1 MKTIHKHFSQLFLI
15 VAILF
20 TFSLSAWGEKVT
32 TTFNFSTISGSVQ
45 YANETHKLTDDLT
58 INIVDCHINTQ
69 LRIYSSAS
77 NNGVVTSNQLPGPIK
92 SMSFNMGY
100 KKDNLLVYGS
110 TDGST
115 WKQVGSI
122 ETTTTSYKDY
132 SIDFTEN
139 YTYFKLDVE
148 GTNQIRIAS
157 MSVTYDNGE
166 EPETP
171 TETLNT
177 PTNITTIAKSQT
189 INVTWDAVTETAEGS
204 NISSVTY
211 TLYDSNDTKLGETT
225 ETSYTITELAPS
237 TTYNFS
243 IEASK
248 DGFITSEKRTFTATT
263 ETNTVE
269 NIAEFLERRDE
280 SELTITGEV
289 TVTAQSSNS
298 TRTWIQDESGALM
311 ILRRNNPVEY
321 AEGDKITNLKGTY
334 NAYAN
339 VPQLIAT
346 ELPTAVQGIAPVA
359 KVITLTEASDN
370 LHHKVSL
377 SGLKCTAITNKGD
390 FDVLSLSNGTDT
402 IDTYENYF
410 NLDFSTLYEQS
421 ELTITAIVGRYYN
434 TIQLY
439 IISIDNIVLP
449 KIHTI
454 NFHTG
459 ENSFESYSVANN
471 TSLKTTPPTEPTSC
485 NINYSEFV
493 GWTTSTTTN
502 GTTQPELFDF
512 TTPITSNLNLYPV
525 FAQTIPGK
533 TIQAWTLVTDASTL
547 AVGDQIVIAAKGYDY
562 AMSTTQNGNNRAQAA
577 ITKSE
582 NNITF
587 KDGVQILTLQAGK
600 TSGTFAFYTG
610 SGYLYAASSS
620 KNYLKTET
628 TLSDNS
634 SWTITIASTGVAT
647 IKATG
652 SNTRNWMRY
661 NSSNNPPIFSCYGSG
676 QADICIYKRIETTTE
691 EATAWTI
698 CYVPTT
704 NIAIESGDEEEVN
717 ETTKYNTLIIKSN
730 GDQAGQINVTN
741 GSISANKVILEK
753 TIDASR
759 YFFFS
764 LPFDCNIADIEA
776 FDVTAPTTPLDYYDD
791 YTIFYYD
798 QATAAN
804 NKGAMGSKAWVE
816 IEDKNTILNANQ
828 GYIIGYLVNEGIAT
842 IKFKSSTPQ
851 TISAPSTTTLD
862 IDGYTWYT
870 PGDVR
875 TANGWNLIG
884 MPYYQK
890 PNNSSLSADINV
902 YFATIP
908 NVDGKT
914 YTQTTFA
921 DANIAPFTS
930 FFVQTT
936 EAPTFT
942 IAAQS
947 SAAPMLRAKGKVS
960 KAVISLA
967 DANGVDDKTTIINN
981 PNNTND
987 YEIGHDLAKWIGYA
1001 ARPQIYSIQGDDI
1014 LAFNSLAIDNSTI
1027 IPLGVY
1033 AHADGEYTFRLSEKS
1048 VDDLEGWELYDN
1060 ETGKTTRL
1068 ANEDLSIYL
1077 EQGTHEGRFE
1087 IRLQQRVPTV
1097 CDNSMGDMTTWT
1109 ANGTLNINNLPADA
1123 VVYIYDAV
1131 GRMIYAA
1138 NNNSTAF
1145 NYTFTA
1151 RGVYNIVV
1159 RSADN
1164 TISFKTIY

>member
-1 MKTIHKHFSQLFLI
+1 MKTLHKRFSQLFLI

-20 TFSLSAWGEKVT
+20 TFSLSTWGEEVT

-77 NNGVVTSNQLPGPIK
+77 NNGVVTSNQLPGPIE

-132 SIDFTEN
+132 SIDFTGN

-148 GTNQIRIAS
+148 GTNQIRIVS

-211 TLYDSNDTKLGETT
+211 TLYNSNDTKLGETT

-289 TVTAQSSNS
+289 TVTAQSSDS

-525 FAQTIPGK
+525 FAQTIPGE

-547 AVGDQIVIAAKGYDY
+547 AVGDQIVIAAKGYNY

-628 TLSDNS
+628 TLSANS

-717 ETTKYNTLIIKSN
+717 ETTKYNTLTIKSN
-730 GDQAGQINVTN
+730 RDQAGQINVTS
-741 GSISANKVILEK
+741 GSISANKVVVEK
-753 TIDASR
+753 TIDDSR
-759 YFFFS
+759 WYFFS
-764 LPFDCNIADIEA
+764 LPYDCRIEDI
-776 FDVTAPTTPLDYYDD
+776 V
-791 YTIFYYD
+791 
-798 QATAAN
+798 ATADGGTELTYAPDASTGDYVIAEYN
-804 NKGAMGSKAWVE
+804 GGWVE
-816 IEDKNTILNANQ
+816 LLGTSHTLNANQ
-828 GYIIGYLVNEGIAT
+828 GYIIGQFTENPEVT
-842 IKFKSSTPQ
+842 VKFPSSSAQ
-851 TISAPSTTTLD
+851 TISAPANATLNK
-862 IDGYTWYT
+862 TSS
-870 PGDVR
+870 
-875 TANGWNLIG
+875 NNFNLIG
-884 MPYYQK
+884 LPYYQK
-890 PNNSSLSADINV
+890 VTNANLNATYVSIPNNDGETYNQVECDADVI
-902 YFATIP
+902 AS
-908 NVDGKT
+908 
-914 YTQTTFA
+914 
-921 DANIAPFTS
+921 IAPFSS
-930 FFVQTT
+930 FFVQT
-936 EAPTFT
+936 EDDDIQFT
-942 IAAQS
+942 LSTQQN
-947 SAAPMLRAKGKVS
+947 AAPMMRANGVTN
-960 KAVISLA
+960 KAVVTLT
-967 DANGVDDKTTIINN
+967 DANGGSDKTTIINN
-981 PNNTND
+981 PTKTTD
-987 YEIGHDLAKWIGYA
+987 YEIGHDLTKLIGYA
-1001 ARPQIYSIQGDDI
+1001 SIPQIYSLQGDEM

-1033 AHADGEYTFRLSEKS
+1033 AHVDGEYTFSLSEKS
-1048 VDDLEGWELYDN
+1048 IGDLEGWELYDN
-1060 ETGKTTRL
+1060 ETGKTARL
-1068 ANEDLSIYL
+1068 ANEALTLYL
-1077 EQGTHEGRFE
+1077 EQGSHEGRFE

-1097 CDNSMGDMTTWT
+1097 CDNTMGDMMTWT
-1109 ANGTLNINNLPADA
+1109 ANGTLNISNMPTDA

-1131 GRMIYAA
+1131 GRMVHVATP
-1138 NNNSTAF
+1138 NTNTF
-1145 NYTFTA
+1145 NYSFVA

-1164 TISFKTIY
+1164 TVSFKTIY